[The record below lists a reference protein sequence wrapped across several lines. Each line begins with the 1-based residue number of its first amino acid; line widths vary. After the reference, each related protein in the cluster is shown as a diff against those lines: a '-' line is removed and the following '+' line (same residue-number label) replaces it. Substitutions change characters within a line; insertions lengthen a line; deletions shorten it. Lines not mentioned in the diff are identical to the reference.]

1 MFDDFEYMGE
11 TGLDGYVHYMQAFE
25 ATETDSDEFDE
36 NDDYE
41 DSDEFDEDDDYEDSD
56 EFDEDDDYEDSD
68 EFDEDDDYEDSDEF
82 DEDDD
87 YEDSDELDEDGEFD
101 ESEGDEWEW
110 DEDKTDDMNWQEYA
124 VRSDFSPSVAS
135 VSAEEAEPSQE
146 KPAALVSQ
154 IPIPEQPTE
163 EDYENAKEKC
173 LKELGLFSL
182 LAFIFIVW
190 PLQIVYDAV
199 CTWLPRYQKDA
210 GAMFWSIVLI
220 VILLLVVGI
229 ALLVTIEVFVQ
240 AIRWIRKYRSA
251 YRRANG
257 LSKRRKGR

>member
-25 ATETDSDEFDE
+25 DTETDSDEFDE
-36 NDDYE
+36 GDDYEDLDEDDE

-68 EFDEDDDYEDSDEF
+68 EFDED
-82 DEDDD
+82 
-87 YEDSDELDEDGEFD
+87 GEFD
-101 ESEGDEWEW
+101 ESEGYEWEW
-110 DEDKTDDMNWQEYA
+110 DEDKTDDTDLQEYA
-124 VRSDFSPSVAS
+124 VRYDFSSSSAS
-135 VSAEEAEPSQE
+135 VSAEEEEPSQK
-146 KPAALVSQ
+146 KPEALVSQ
-154 IPIPEQPTE
+154 IPIPEHPTQ

-190 PLQIVYDAV
+190 PLCFVYDV
-199 CTWLPRYQKDA
+199 VYTWLPQYQKDA
-210 GAMFWSIVLI
+210 GAMFWSIV
-220 VILLLVVGI
+220 VIAICLLVVGI
-229 ALLVTIEVFVQ
+229 AILVTKEAFVQ
-240 AIRWIRKYRSA
+240 NIRWIRKYRAA